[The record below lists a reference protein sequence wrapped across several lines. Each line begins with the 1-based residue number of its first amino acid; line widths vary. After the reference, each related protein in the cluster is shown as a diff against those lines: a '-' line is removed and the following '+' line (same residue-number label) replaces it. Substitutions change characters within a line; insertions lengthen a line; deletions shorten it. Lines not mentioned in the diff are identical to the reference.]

1 VSAVDEKILK
11 NYGGGRGPC
20 THAVPCTLIFGNAS
34 TNRRLST
41 ERHRVE
47 VNKPPDG

>member
-1 VSAVDEKILK
+1 M
-11 NYGGGRGPC
+11 GRRWMRKFPRIVAGPC